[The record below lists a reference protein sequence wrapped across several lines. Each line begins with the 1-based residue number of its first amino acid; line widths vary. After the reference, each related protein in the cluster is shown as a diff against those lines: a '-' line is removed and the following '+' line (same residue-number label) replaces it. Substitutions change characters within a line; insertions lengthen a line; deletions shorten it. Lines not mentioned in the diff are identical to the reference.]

1 MNTNKPLILLDLEQ
15 TVIPSWND
23 RWIDPHAITKINAT
37 IASMGIKDFSLG
49 LMSWAV
55 WHAEDLQ
62 VFREELQKPLED
74 ALGAPF
80 ELVWGMPEWAEE
92 VFLTTRRKVSIHDLF
107 DMMGKH
113 EVLMA
118 CRGSPKLQRTV
129 LFFDDTAHHGLR
141 LSDANT
147 GLDIQFINID
157 RI

>member
-1 MNTNKPLILLDLEQ
+1 MNTKKPLILLDLEQ

-23 RWIDPHAITKINAT
+23 RWVDPHAITKILAT
-37 IASMGIKDFSLG
+37 VAHQRITDFSLG

-55 WHAEDLQ
+55 WHEADLE
-62 VFREELQKPLED
+62 VFREDLQKPLED

-80 ELVWGMPEWAEE
+80 ELVWGMPQWAEE

-118 CRGSPKLQRTV
+118 CRSSPKLQRTV

-141 LSDANT
+141 LTDPNT
-147 GLDIQFINID
+147 GLDFQFINID
-157 RI
+157 KV

>member
-1 MNTNKPLILLDLEQ
+1 MNTKKPLILLDLEQ

-23 RWIDPHAITKINAT
+23 RWIDPLAITKILAT
-37 IASMGIKDFSLG
+37 VANQRIKDFSLG

-55 WHAEDLQ
+55 WDDADIQ

-80 ELVWGMPEWAEE
+80 ELVWGMPQWAEE

-118 CRGSPKLQRTV
+118 CRSSPKLQRTV